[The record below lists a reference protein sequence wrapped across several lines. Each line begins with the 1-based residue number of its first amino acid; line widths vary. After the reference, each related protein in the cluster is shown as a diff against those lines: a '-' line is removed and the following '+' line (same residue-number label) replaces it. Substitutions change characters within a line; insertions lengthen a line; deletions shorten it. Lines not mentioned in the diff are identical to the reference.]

1 MFNCFVQEMKVD
13 VQALVGPRS
22 LVSGNCRP
30 CNALPELGEG
40 AAAAKLPSLQNN
52 MKLTETAAVDLPV
65 EELEG
70 QLGASVAPSS

>member
-13 VQALVGPRS
+13 VPALVGPRS

-40 AAAAKLPSLQNN
+40 AACETAIAAKQHE
-52 MKLTETAAVDLPV
+52 TETAAVDLPV